1 MFKIYP
7 DEYVKKQIIIENEDL
22 DLKREIIF
30 TLSEKHLNIDYV
42 SLHIKILKTDINKVK
57 ITKYNNENL
66 ILNIKWKM
74 DLGYIYFSK
83 NINYKN
89 IYDFFEEFGIQK
101 SEII

>member
-66 ILNIKWKM
+66 ILNIK
-74 DLGYIYFSK
+74 
-83 NINYKN
+83 
-89 IYDFFEEFGIQK
+89 
-101 SEII
+101 